1 MQLYSRRF
9 NDMSLLGKY
18 RREEAEKDEESQT
31 TRSVPQ
37 ESSSSPMKTV
47 ELISAVPNRDRKSP
61 IVSFSIPTD
70 LRACLKAIRKTK
82 AINLSMWVEL
92 QLREAVARQFPQIAE
107 EYLEQS

>member
-1 MQLYSRRF
+1 
-9 NDMSLLGKY
+9 MSLLGKY
-18 RREEAEKDEESQT
+18 RREEAEKDEDSQT
-31 TRSVPQ
+31 TRSVPK
-37 ESSSSPMKTV
+37 ESSDSPMKTV

-82 AINLSMWVEL
+82 AINLSMWVEQ
-92 QLREAVARQFPQIAE
+92 QLREAVSQQFPQIAE